1 VKDAWGGNSLRFS
14 FRRTVNQRLM
24 SQWNELLQIGS
35 SIQFTEESNS
45 IIWKFNST
53 EKYLVQSLYDVV
65 NRRCV
70 EQIFTPLV

>member
-53 EKYLVQSLYDVV
+53 GKYSVQSLYDVV

-70 EQIFTPLV
+70 KQIFTPLV

>member
-53 EKYLVQSLYDVV
+53 EKYSVQSLYDVV